1 MTEKENL
8 KAQAFLDL
16 TPKKALKTI
25 FNEYYPDEQKIL
37 VPYEV
42 IFQYQGQIVK
52 AQLYNEPMSLDDQD
66 HCRGVFLFNDE
77 LFYLVVGPDQ
87 AEINA
92 YEDRKDEITG
102 EFVWTQVFS
111 TNNFIVNSVEPHR
124 AHFVLLDSM
133 ASCRL
138 TGEKRAIAEKIY
150 PDRIELKGTSE
161 DEREAEIKKLTN
173 DLFGLY
179 LQLGGQLEDIR
190 LMPDLWRHVHL
201 MVGQTPVSLDAHLPT
216 EEKAIQFWE
225 GNLEKGY
232 NVTIDFSRMRTHD
245 QQAFVSEVCSEL
257 GIVDLEAIEDS
268 ELKEALDPTAIGQT
282 YFYVSPNDTLAQA
295 YCREYIREDRFWT
308 ENWKEELK
316 KQSELQN
323 TNGKSRVSHR

>member
-1 MTEKENL
+1 
-8 KAQAFLDL
+8 
-16 TPKKALKTI
+16 
-25 FNEYYPDEQKIL
+25 
-37 VPYEV
+37 
-42 IFQYQGQIVK
+42 
-52 AQLYNEPMSLDDQD
+52 
-66 HCRGVFLFNDE
+66 
-77 LFYLVVGPDQ
+77 
-87 AEINA
+87 
-92 YEDRKDEITG
+92 
-102 EFVWTQVFS
+102 
-111 TNNFIVNSVEPHR
+111 
-124 AHFVLLDSM
+124 
-133 ASCRL
+133 
-138 TGEKRAIAEKIY
+138 
-150 PDRIELKGTSE
+150 
-161 DEREAEIKKLTN
+161 
-173 DLFGLY
+173 
-179 LQLGGQLEDIR
+179 
-190 LMPDLWRHVHL
+190 